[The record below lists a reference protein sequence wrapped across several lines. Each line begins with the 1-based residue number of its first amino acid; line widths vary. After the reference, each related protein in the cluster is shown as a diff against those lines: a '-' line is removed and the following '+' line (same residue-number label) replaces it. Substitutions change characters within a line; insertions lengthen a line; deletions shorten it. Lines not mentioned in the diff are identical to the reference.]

1 MKRLTKSWLGEL
13 SLLTVGLL
21 FAAVYVMAVG
31 LANVAAGVE
40 HSLIV
45 SIAISGALVGL
56 VIASMRL
63 PGWGAIALSG
73 LVGLLLI
80 LLRVGGIGPQ
90 LLSVLREATHY
101 LGRIESPWYRSFS
114 VAFGENQLQQ
124 AWSELFAA
132 LSVLL
137 ARSGAWLQTW
147 VAGEPTFDP
156 VAAALLWSVLL
167 WAAAAWV
174 AWGFR
179 AKKQPLLALI
189 PAVVL
194 LGTAL
199 GGVGAKP
206 GALVWSLG
214 IMISALVLADQ
225 DVREVRWR
233 RLGIAGSRGLMLSS
247 IQWAAILAIGLM
259 VAGGLSHEI
268 SYEKIIRTVE
278 GLGPGRPG
286 DQNLARQALGL
297 ENQAPDE
304 SNPSANLQGL
314 RYAGLPRK
322 HLIGSG
328 PELSEE
334 LVLSIRVIEQDEI
347 RGLEA
352 GGPSERYYWRS
363 STYDIYLGNGW
374 MTGNADH
381 SEYLAGEHIRQEIPA
396 NSRLVA
402 QRIRSIPELG
412 GLIFSA
418 GGLMTVDQPFSVD
431 WRSPNDDFAAVL
443 LQHSTSSRV
452 ESLVPEFSTQL
463 LRDSGLGY
471 PDWVTSRY
479 LQLRETVPD
488 RVIALSRELTATAPT
503 PYDRAVAIEDYL
515 RGFEYSLNVP
525 APPRDR
531 DLVDYFLFDLQKGYC
546 DYYAT
551 SMVVLARAAGLPA
564 RMVVGYHTGKYNADL
579 DAYLVSEAEAHSWP
593 EIYFPDYG
601 WIEFEPT
608 AGRPALSRD
617 DALPFAPS
625 LDTDIPT
632 ELREKAPSLDLLGM
646 LKSVSNYLLG
656 GLLVAIAAG
665 AIWAL
670 ARIIRTRGLPP
681 TTVVARIF
689 ADLRGQAV
697 ALGMSNGS
705 GMTPSEL
712 SHSLRR
718 GLLILARQS
727 QRTRFLVAA
736 EREIEQI
743 VGSYI
748 RASYTQQRLTER
760 DQIEA
765 RSVWR
770 RLSWRLRWAR
780 LMRWFHSRYRLNS

>member
-1 MKRLTKSWLGEL
+1 MKRKLRSWLGEL

-21 FAAVYVMAVG
+21 IAAVYVMAAG

-40 HSLIV
+40 HSLII

-63 PGWGAIALSG
+63 PGWGVIALSG
-73 LVGLLLI
+73 MVGLLLI

-90 LLSVLREATHY
+90 LLSVLREATLY
-101 LGRIESPWYRSFS
+101 LGRVESPWYRSLS
-114 VAFGENQLQQ
+114 VTLGENQLQE
-124 AWSELFAA
+124 AWSELLAA

-167 WAAAAWV
+167 WAAAVWM

-179 AKKQPLLALI
+179 VKKQPLLALI

-233 RLGIAGSRGLMLSS
+233 KLGIAGSRGLRLSS
-247 IQWAAILAIGLM
+247 IQWAALLAIGLM

-268 SYEKIIRTVE
+268 NYGKIVRTVE
-278 GLGPGRPG
+278 GLGPGRSG
-286 DQNLARQALGL
+286 SEDLARQALGL
-297 ENQAPDE
+297 ESQAPDE
-304 SNPSANLQGL
+304 SRPSANLQGL

-334 LVLSIRVIEQDEI
+334 LVLSIRVFEEDEV

-363 STYDIYLGNGW
+363 NTYDIYLGNGW

-381 SEYLAGEHIRQEIPA
+381 TEYLAGEHIRPEIPA

-412 GLIFSA
+412 GLLFSA

-431 WRSPNDDFAAVL
+431 WRSPDDDFAAVL
-443 LQHSTSSRV
+443 LEPSTSSRV
-452 ESLVPEFSTQL
+452 ESLVPEFSPQL

-479 LQLRETVPD
+479 LQLNQDVPD

-503 PYDRAVAIEDYL
+503 PYDRAVAIENFL
-515 RGFEYSLNVP
+515 RGFEYSLDVP
-525 APPRDR
+525 VPPRDR

-564 RMVVGYHTGKYNADL
+564 RMVVGYHTGKYNAEL

-593 EIYFPDYG
+593 EIYFPGYG
-601 WIEFEPT
+601 WVEFEPT

-617 DALPFAPS
+617 DTLPFAPS
-625 LDTDIPT
+625 LDTDIPA
-632 ELREKAPSLDLLGM
+632 ELREKAPAFDLLRL
-646 LKSVSNYLLG
+646 LKSGSKYLLT
-656 GLLVAIAAG
+656 GLLVAIATG
-665 AIWAL
+665 ATWAL
-670 ARIIRTRGLPP
+670 ARTIRIRRLPP
-681 TTVVARIF
+681 SAVMARIF
-689 ADLRGQAV
+689 TDLRGHAV
-697 ALGMSNGS
+697 VLNMSSGS
-705 GMTPSEL
+705 GMTPSEFSL
-712 SHSLRR
+712 SFRS
-718 GLLILARQS
+718 GLARLASQS
-727 QRTRFLVAA
+727 RRTRFLDLAQQ
-736 EREIEQI
+736 EIEQI
-743 VGSYI
+743 VSSYI
-748 RASYTQQRLTER
+748 RASYTQQRLTDR

-765 RSVWR
+765 LSIWR

-780 LMRWFHSRYRLNS
+780 VVQRFQSRG